1 MGRAV
6 YGITYA
12 LSDGAIIFN
21 SIPDSFRIIGTGR
34 IGGIP
39 YLTFVMVFFLIL
51 FQFFP
56 LYFLWRIL
64 FGAKKEP
71 PKKTPEKNL
80 SKKARKNIPNNDVVD
95 ELVENYRKSLL
106 VHAYQQNLVEQKLAE
121 NIPDEEVKAYY
132 EANRD
137 LFVAGQPLMK
147 GIFIKVPLNAAEV
160 GKVRRCYTKNS
171 SEDVEF
177 LEKYSFQHAV
187 DYNYFYDRWLPL
199 HDVVAKLPLSVSDA
213 EARLKQEGH
222 IELKD
227 SANYYFLNVD
237 SFLPAGEVE
246 PYEYAYK
253 TAKEMLVNLKRI
265 SFIGEVK
272 SSLYNEAL
280 KEKRIIYY

>member
-1 MGRAV
+1 MKLK
-6 YGITYA
+6 GIWLLLLCVNVACSPTYDHKGKTPLVKVGEEFLYKEDLNA
-12 LSDGAIIFN
+12 ASPAGLSG
-21 SIPDSFRIIGTGR
+21 PDSA
-34 IGGIP
+34 
-39 YLTFVMVFFLIL
+39 VFARHFIEE
-51 FQFFP
+51 
-56 LYFLWRIL
+56 WV
-64 FGAKKEP
+64 
-71 PKKTPEKNL
+71 KNAL
-80 SKKARKNIPNNDVVD
+80 VYEKARKNIPNNDVVD

-187 DYNYFYDRWLPL
+187 DYNYVYDRWLPL